1 MKQLTLC
8 RAAAAALGL
17 LLLAGC
23 GAASSGPASSAGG
36 ASAAATVPADSGAAC
51 PFTDD
56 LGREVTLEAAPR
68 RVAALTGSYAD
79 IWCTAGGRD
88 TLVASASDAWTDFDL
103 GLGEEVAN
111 IGGAMGVS
119 VEELLAAAPDLVL
132 ASTNIPS
139 NQEMLP
145 ALEAAGV
152 DVAFFSVD
160 TFEDYLRMLEICTGL
175 TGSPEAYQTYGEAVA
190 EEIEAARARA
200 PGPGAP
206 RGRARPP
213 APPPPPAALEE
224 QGPEKVLYIRAAA
237 SVVKPKGSSGTVL
250 GEMLAD
256 LGCINIADQ
265 DQSLLEDLSME
276 AILAADPDKILIVLQ
291 GADPEPAKA
300 QLEGEVLSNPAWQ
313 QLTAVREGRVY
324 YMDKDLYHLKPNAR
338 WGEAYDHL
346 VEILYGV

>member
-1 MKQLTLC
+1 MMNKTKLC
-8 RAAAAALGL
+8 RAAAAALCA

-23 GAASSGPASSAGG
+23 GGAASSAPASPAAAASSA
-36 ASAAATVPADSGAAC
+36 ASAPEQSAAYT
-51 PFTDD
+51 FTDD
-56 LGREVTLEAAPR
+56 LGREVTLEAAPQ

-79 IWCTAGGRD
+79 IWCTAGGKD
-88 TLVASASDAWTDFDL
+88 TLIASASDAWTDFDL
-103 GLGEEVAN
+103 GLAEDVAN

-152 DVAFFSVD
+152 DVAFFSVN

-200 PGPGAP
+200 A
-206 RGRARPP
+206 
-213 APPPPPAALEE
+213 AALEE
-224 QGPEKVLYIRAAA
+224 QGSEKVLYIRAAA

>member
-8 RAAAAALGL
+8 RAAAAALCL

-36 ASAAATVPADSGAAC
+36 ASAAATAPADSGAAC
-51 PFTDD
+51 TFTDD

-160 TFEDYLRMLEICTGL
+160 TFEDYLRMLEVCTGL

-200 PGPGAP
+200 A
-206 RGRARPP
+206 
-213 APPPPPAALEE
+213 AALEE

>member
-8 RAAAAALGL
+8 RAAAAALCL

-51 PFTDD
+51 TFTDD

-79 IWCTAGGRD
+79 IWCTAGGRG
-88 TLVASASDAWTDFDL
+88 TLVASASGAWTDFDL

-160 TFEDYLRMLEICTGL
+160 TFEDYLRMLEICTDL

-200 PGPGAP
+200 A
-206 RGRARPP
+206 
-213 APPPPPAALEE
+213 AALEE

-291 GADPEPAKA
+291 GADPKPAKE

>member
-8 RAAAAALGL
+8 RAAAAALCL

-36 ASAAATVPADSGAAC
+36 ASAAATAPADSGAAC
-51 PFTDD
+51 TFTDD

-160 TFEDYLRMLEICTGL
+160 TFEDYLRMLEVCTGL

-200 PGPGAP
+200 A
-206 RGRARPP
+206 
-213 APPPPPAALEE
+213 AALEE

-237 SVVKPKGSSGTVL
+237 SVVKPKGSNGTVL

-313 QLTAVREGRVY
+313 QLTAVREGKVY

>member
-8 RAAAAALGL
+8 RAAAAALCL

-36 ASAAATVPADSGAAC
+36 ASAAATAPADSGAAC
-51 PFTDD
+51 TFTDD

-175 TGSPEAYQTYGEAVA
+175 TGNPEAYQTYGEAVA

-200 PGPGAP
+200 A
-206 RGRARPP
+206 
-213 APPPPPAALEE
+213 AALEE

-237 SVVKPKGSSGTVL
+237 SVIKPKGSSGTVL

-256 LGCINIADQ
+256 LGCINLADQ

>member
-8 RAAAAALGL
+8 RAAAAALCL

-36 ASAAATVPADSGAAC
+36 ASAAETVPADSGAAC
-51 PFTDD
+51 TFTDD

-103 GLGEEVAN
+103 SLGEEVAN

-200 PGPGAP
+200 A
-206 RGRARPP
+206 
-213 APPPPPAALEE
+213 AALEE

>member
-8 RAAAAALGL
+8 RAAAAALCL

-36 ASAAATVPADSGAAC
+36 ASAAATAPADSGAAC
-51 PFTDD
+51 TFIDD

-103 GLGEEVAN
+103 GLGDEVAN

-200 PGPGAP
+200 A
-206 RGRARPP
+206 
-213 APPPPPAALEE
+213 AALEE

-313 QLTAVREGRVY
+313 QLTAVREDRVY

>member
-8 RAAAAALGL
+8 RAAAAALCL

-23 GAASSGPASSAGG
+23 GVVSSGPASSAGG
-36 ASAAATVPADSGAAC
+36 ASAAATAPADSGAAC
-51 PFTDD
+51 TFADD

-79 IWCTAGGRD
+79 IWCTAGGRN

-200 PGPGAP
+200 AA
-206 RGRARPP
+206 AR
-213 APPPPPAALEE
+213 EE

>member
-8 RAAAAALGL
+8 RAAAAALCL

-36 ASAAATVPADSGAAC
+36 ASAAATAPADSGAAC
-51 PFTDD
+51 TFTDD

-200 PGPGAP
+200 A
-206 RGRARPP
+206 
-213 APPPPPAALEE
+213 AALEE
-224 QGPEKVLYIRAAA
+224 QGPEKALYIRAAA

>member
-8 RAAAAALGL
+8 RAAAAALCL

-36 ASAAATVPADSGAAC
+36 ASAAATAPADSGAAC
-51 PFTDD
+51 TFTDD

-160 TFEDYLRMLEICTGL
+160 TFEDYLRMLEICTDL

-200 PGPGAP
+200 A
-206 RGRARPP
+206 
-213 APPPPPAALEE
+213 AALEE

-237 SVVKPKGSSGTVL
+237 SMVKPKGSSGTVL

>member
-8 RAAAAALGL
+8 RAAAAALCL

-23 GAASSGPASSAGG
+23 GAASSGTASSSGG
-36 ASAAATVPADSGAAC
+36 ASAAATAPADSGAAYT
-51 PFTDD
+51 FTDD

-200 PGPGAP
+200 A
-206 RGRARPP
+206 
-213 APPPPPAALEE
+213 AALEE

>member
-8 RAAAAALGL
+8 RAAAAALCL

-36 ASAAATVPADSGAAC
+36 ASAAATAPADSGAAC
-51 PFTDD
+51 TFTDD

-119 VEELLAAAPDLVL
+119 VEELLAGAPDLVL
-132 ASTNIPS
+132 ASTDIPS

-200 PGPGAP
+200 A
-206 RGRARPP
+206 
-213 APPPPPAALEE
+213 AALEE

>member
-8 RAAAAALGL
+8 RAAAAALCL

-36 ASAAATVPADSGAAC
+36 ASAAATAPADSGAAC
-51 PFTDD
+51 TFTDD

-175 TGSPEAYQTYGEAVA
+175 TGSPEAYQTYGETVA

-200 PGPGAP
+200 A
-206 RGRARPP
+206 
-213 APPPPPAALEE
+213 AALEE

>member
-8 RAAAAALGL
+8 RAAAAALCL

-23 GAASSGPASSAGG
+23 GAASSGPAASAGG
-36 ASAAATVPADSGAAC
+36 ASAAATAPADSGAAC
-51 PFTDD
+51 TFTDD

-160 TFEDYLRMLEICTGL
+160 TFEDYLRMLEICTDL
-175 TGSPEAYQTYGEAVA
+175 TGNPEAYQTYGEAVA

-200 PGPGAP
+200 A
-206 RGRARPP
+206 
-213 APPPPPAALEE
+213 AALEE

>member
-8 RAAAAALGL
+8 RAAAAALCL

-36 ASAAATVPADSGAAC
+36 ASAAATAPADSGAAC
-51 PFTDD
+51 TFTDD

-152 DVAFFSVD
+152 DMAFFSVN
-160 TFEDYLRMLEICTGL
+160 TFEDYLRMLEICTDL
-175 TGSPEAYQTYGEAVA
+175 TGNPEAYQTYGEAVA

-200 PGPGAP
+200 A
-206 RGRARPP
+206 
-213 APPPPPAALEE
+213 AALEE

-256 LGCINIADQ
+256 LSCINIADQ

>member
-1 MKQLTLC
+1 MMNKTKLC
-8 RAAAAALGL
+8 RAAAAALCA

-23 GAASSGPASSAGG
+23 GGAASSAPASSAAAASSA
-36 ASAAATVPADSGAAC
+36 ASAPEQSAAYT
-51 PFTDD
+51 FTDD
-56 LGREVTLEAAPR
+56 LGREVTLEAAPQ

-79 IWCTAGGRD
+79 IWCTAGGKD
-88 TLVASASDAWTDFDL
+88 TLIASASDAWTDFDL
-103 GLGEEVAN
+103 GLAEDVAN

-119 VEELLAAAPDLVL
+119 VEELLASAPDLVL
-132 ASTNIPS
+132 ASTNISS

-145 ALEAAGV
+145 TLEAAGIKA
-152 DVAFFSVD
+152 AFFSVD
-160 TFEDYLRMLEICTGL
+160 TFEDYLRMLEICTTL
-175 TGSPEAYQTYGEAVA
+175 TGCPENYQTYGEAVA

-200 PGPGAP
+200 AGVLAQQ
-206 RGRARPP
+206 
-213 APPPPPAALEE
+213 E
-224 QGPEKVLYIRAAA
+224 PESVLYIRAAA
-237 SVVKPKGSSGTVL
+237 SVVKPKGSDGTVL

-256 LGCINIADQ
+256 LGCVNIADQ
-265 DQSLLEDLSME
+265 DESLLEDLSME
-276 AILAADPDKILIVLQ
+276 AILAADPDKIFIVLQ

-313 QLTAVREGRVY
+313 QLTAVQEGEVY

>member
-8 RAAAAALGL
+8 RAAAAALCL

-36 ASAAATVPADSGAAC
+36 ASAAATAPADSGVAC
-51 PFTDD
+51 TFTDD

-200 PGPGAP
+200 A
-206 RGRARPP
+206 
-213 APPPPPAALEE
+213 AALEE

>member
-8 RAAAAALGL
+8 RAAAAALCL

-36 ASAAATVPADSGAAC
+36 ASAAATAPADSGAAC
-51 PFTDD
+51 TFTDD

-200 PGPGAP
+200 A
-206 RGRARPP
+206 
-213 APPPPPAALEE
+213 AALEE

-324 YMDKDLYHLKPNAR
+324 YMDKNLYHLKPNAR

>member
-8 RAAAAALGL
+8 RAAAAALCL

-36 ASAAATVPADSGAAC
+36 ASAAATAPADSGAAC
-51 PFTDD
+51 TFTDD
-56 LGREVTLEAAPR
+56 LSREVTLEAAPR

-160 TFEDYLRMLEICTGL
+160 TFEDYLRMLEVCTGL

-190 EEIEAARARA
+190 EEIEAARVRA
-200 PGPGAP
+200 A
-206 RGRARPP
+206 
-213 APPPPPAALEE
+213 AALEE

-237 SVVKPKGSSGTVL
+237 SVIKPKGSSGTVL

>member
-8 RAAAAALGL
+8 RAAAAALCL

-36 ASAAATVPADSGAAC
+36 ASAAATAPADSGAAC
-51 PFTDD
+51 TFTDD

-175 TGSPEAYQTYGEAVA
+175 TGNPEAYQTYGEAVA

-200 PGPGAP
+200 A
-206 RGRARPP
+206 
-213 APPPPPAALEE
+213 AALEE

-237 SVVKPKGSSGTVL
+237 SVIKPKGSSGTVL
-250 GEMLAD
+250 GKMLAD

>member
-8 RAAAAALGL
+8 RAAAAALCL

-36 ASAAATVPADSGAAC
+36 ASAAATAPADSGAAC
-51 PFTDD
+51 TFTDD

-175 TGSPEAYQTYGEAVA
+175 TGSPEAYQTCGEAVA

-200 PGPGAP
+200 A
-206 RGRARPP
+206 
-213 APPPPPAALEE
+213 AALEE

>member
-8 RAAAAALGL
+8 RAAAAALCL

-36 ASAAATVPADSGAAC
+36 ASAAATAPADSGAAC
-51 PFTDD
+51 TFTDD

-68 RVAALTGSYAD
+68 RVAALTGSYTD

-200 PGPGAP
+200 A
-206 RGRARPP
+206 
-213 APPPPPAALEE
+213 AALEE

-237 SVVKPKGSSGTVL
+237 SVIKPKGSSGTVL

>member
-8 RAAAAALGL
+8 RAAAAALCL

-36 ASAAATVPADSGAAC
+36 ASAAATAPADSGAAC
-51 PFTDD
+51 TFTDD

-103 GLGEEVAN
+103 DLGEEVAN

-200 PGPGAP
+200 A
-206 RGRARPP
+206 
-213 APPPPPAALEE
+213 AALEE

>member
-8 RAAAAALGL
+8 RAAAAALCL

-36 ASAAATVPADSGAAC
+36 ASAAATAPADSGAAC
-51 PFTDD
+51 TFTDD

-68 RVAALTGSYAD
+68 RVAAFTGSYAD

-175 TGSPEAYQTYGEAVA
+175 TGNPEAYQTYGEAVA

-200 PGPGAP
+200 A
-206 RGRARPP
+206 
-213 APPPPPAALEE
+213 AALEE

-237 SVVKPKGSSGTVL
+237 SVIKPKGSSGTVL

-324 YMDKDLYHLKPNAR
+324 YMDKNLYHLKPNAR

>member
-8 RAAAAALGL
+8 RAAAAALCL

-23 GAASSGPASSAGG
+23 GAASSGPASFASG
-36 ASAAATVPADSGAAC
+36 ASAAATAPADSGAAC
-51 PFTDD
+51 TFTDD

-200 PGPGAP
+200 A
-206 RGRARPP
+206 
-213 APPPPPAALEE
+213 AALEE

>member
-8 RAAAAALGL
+8 RAAAAALCL

-36 ASAAATVPADSGAAC
+36 ASAAATAPADSGAAC
-51 PFTDD
+51 TFTDD

-160 TFEDYLRMLEICTGL
+160 TFEDYLRMLEVCTGL

-200 PGPGAP
+200 A
-206 RGRARPP
+206 
-213 APPPPPAALEE
+213 AALEE

-237 SVVKPKGSSGTVL
+237 SVVKPKGSNGTVL

>member
-8 RAAAAALGL
+8 RAAAAALCL
-17 LLLAGC
+17 LLLTGC
-23 GAASSGPASSAGG
+23 GAASSGPASSASG
-36 ASAAATVPADSGAAC
+36 ASAAATAPADSGAAC
-51 PFTDD
+51 TFTDD

-132 ASTNIPS
+132 ASTNISS

-200 PGPGAP
+200 A
-206 RGRARPP
+206 
-213 APPPPPAALEE
+213 AALEE

>member
-8 RAAAAALGL
+8 RAAAAALCL

-36 ASAAATVPADSGAAC
+36 ASAAATAPADSGAAC
-51 PFTDD
+51 TFTDD

-139 NQEMLP
+139 NQEMQP

-200 PGPGAP
+200 A
-206 RGRARPP
+206 
-213 APPPPPAALEE
+213 AALEE

>member
-8 RAAAAALGL
+8 RAAAAALCL

-36 ASAAATVPADSGAAC
+36 ASAAATAPADSGAAC
-51 PFTDD
+51 TFTDD

-160 TFEDYLRMLEICTGL
+160 TFEDYLRMLEVCTGL

-200 PGPGAP
+200 A
-206 RGRARPP
+206 
-213 APPPPPAALEE
+213 AALEE

-313 QLTAVREGRVY
+313 QLTAVREGRVH

>member
-8 RAAAAALGL
+8 RAAAAALCL

-36 ASAAATVPADSGAAC
+36 ASAAATAPADSGAAC
-51 PFTDD
+51 TFTDD

-152 DVAFFSVD
+152 DMAFFSVN

-175 TGSPEAYQTYGEAVA
+175 TGNPEAYQTYGEAVA

-200 PGPGAP
+200 A
-206 RGRARPP
+206 
-213 APPPPPAALEE
+213 AALEE

>member
-8 RAAAAALGL
+8 RAAAAALCL
-17 LLLAGC
+17 LLLTGC
-23 GAASSGPASSAGG
+23 GAASSGPASSSGG
-36 ASAAATVPADSGAAC
+36 ASAAAPAPADSGAAC
-51 PFTDD
+51 TFTDD

-103 GLGEEVAN
+103 DLGEEVAN

-200 PGPGAP
+200 A
-206 RGRARPP
+206 
-213 APPPPPAALEE
+213 AALEE

-237 SVVKPKGSSGTVL
+237 SVVKPKGSNGTVL

-300 QLEGEVLSNPAWQ
+300 QLEEEVLSNPAWQ

-324 YMDKDLYHLKPNAR
+324 YMDKNLYHLKPNAR

>member
-8 RAAAAALGL
+8 RAAAAALCL

-36 ASAAATVPADSGAAC
+36 ASAAATAPADSGAAC
-51 PFTDD
+51 TFTDD

-190 EEIEAARARA
+190 EEIEAARAWA
-200 PGPGAP
+200 A
-206 RGRARPP
+206 
-213 APPPPPAALEE
+213 AALEE

>member
-8 RAAAAALGL
+8 RAAAAALCL

-36 ASAAATVPADSGAAC
+36 ASAAATAPADSGAAC
-51 PFTDD
+51 TFTDD

-119 VEELLAAAPDLVL
+119 VEELLASAPDLVL

-200 PGPGAP
+200 A
-206 RGRARPP
+206 
-213 APPPPPAALEE
+213 AALEE

-237 SVVKPKGSSGTVL
+237 SVIKPKGSSGTVL

>member
-8 RAAAAALGL
+8 RAAAAALCL
-17 LLLAGC
+17 LLLTGC

-36 ASAAATVPADSGAAC
+36 ASAAATAPADSGAAC
-51 PFTDD
+51 TFADD

-200 PGPGAP
+200 A
-206 RGRARPP
+206 
-213 APPPPPAALEE
+213 AALEE

>member
-8 RAAAAALGL
+8 RAAAAALCL

-36 ASAAATVPADSGAAC
+36 ASAAATAPADSGAAC
-51 PFTDD
+51 TFTDD

-152 DVAFFSVD
+152 DMAFFSVN

-175 TGSPEAYQTYGEAVA
+175 TGNPEAYQTYGEAVA

-200 PGPGAP
+200 A
-206 RGRARPP
+206 
-213 APPPPPAALEE
+213 AALEE

-291 GADPEPAKA
+291 GADPEPAKE

>member
-8 RAAAAALGL
+8 RAAAAALCL

-36 ASAAATVPADSGAAC
+36 ASAAATAPADSGAAC
-51 PFTDD
+51 TFTDD

-190 EEIEAARARA
+190 EEIEAARALA
-200 PGPGAP
+200 A
-206 RGRARPP
+206 
-213 APPPPPAALEE
+213 AALEE

-313 QLTAVREGRVY
+313 QLTDVREGRVY

>member
-8 RAAAAALGL
+8 RAAAAALCL

-36 ASAAATVPADSGAAC
+36 ASAAATAPADSGAAC
-51 PFTDD
+51 TFADD

-160 TFEDYLRMLEICTGL
+160 TFEDYLRMLEVCTGL

-200 PGPGAP
+200 A
-206 RGRARPP
+206 
-213 APPPPPAALEE
+213 AALEE

-237 SVVKPKGSSGTVL
+237 SVVKPKGSNGTVL